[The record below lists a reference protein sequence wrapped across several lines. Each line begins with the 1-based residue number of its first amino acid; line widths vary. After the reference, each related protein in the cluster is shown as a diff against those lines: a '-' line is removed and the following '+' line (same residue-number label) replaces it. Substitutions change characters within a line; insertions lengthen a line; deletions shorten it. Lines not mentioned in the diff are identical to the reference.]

1 MSLLGIILIVFLL
14 LVLFGGFSGWGGS
27 HFYGTG
33 NYGGIGLG
41 TVLVIVLILVL
52 LGRL

>member
-27 HFYGTG
+27 YGYGFG
-33 NYGGIGLG
+33 NIGIDLPGIL
-41 TVLVIVLILVL
+41 LVILIIL
-52 LGRL
+52 LLTGRL